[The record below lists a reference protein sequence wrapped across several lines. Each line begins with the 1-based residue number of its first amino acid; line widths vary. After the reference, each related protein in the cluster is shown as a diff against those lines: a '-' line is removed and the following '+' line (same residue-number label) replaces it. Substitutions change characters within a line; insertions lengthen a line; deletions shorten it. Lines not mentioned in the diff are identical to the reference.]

1 MDRRFAAVEQNPTT
15 SPSQPSCVESAG
27 HGGATPPRPTPPP
40 RSSKTVLTTVPSKNS
55 RYSRH
60 QKDDDQRKLTSANAH
75 TPDAK
80 SRSVR
85 RQGYPTPHPALPNS
99 NARAY
104 ASRTATKEAEAPSTF
119 YMTRASYAVPQSAK
133 RWNKSLIY
141 SGDAAVA
148 KPESTAAQNSSP
160 SLMIIDSR
168 GDRYEEIADEF
179 AIPPAPQRLAPPKG
193 QKETQKQESSVVSV
207 KTNIQSSSTTSQNA
221 ADDSPPVPKPRL
233 KKKSA
238 SLPRNS
244 QRTANLTTTATTTA
258 TTSDRKR
265 LKHPN
270 AKLVPVLS
278 RTVKEKP
285 VRPPPPVPTRE
296 RRPPLPVP
304 TETKTSPPQQFLSVS
319 CPVGTS
325 ADVFGQPSI
334 SPEPTDDP
342 EYAYV
347 VVRNTVV
354 FSPKHDQVNE
364 DSDSDK
370 EGKCC

>member
-1 MDRRFAAVEQNPTT
+1 M
-15 SPSQPSCVESAG
+15 
-27 HGGATPPRPTPPP
+27 
-40 RSSKTVLTTVPSKNS
+40 LTTVPSKNS

-168 GDRYEEIADEF
+168 GTDTRKLPTSLLFLQLPKDWL
-179 AIPPAPQRLAPPKG
+179 PQK
-193 QKETQKQESSVVSV
+193 
-207 KTNIQSSSTTSQNA
+207 
-221 ADDSPPVPKPRL
+221 
-233 KKKSA
+233 
-238 SLPRNS
+238 
-244 QRTANLTTTATTTA
+244 
-258 TTSDRKR
+258 DRKKLR
-265 LKHPN
+265 SKSHPWY
-270 AKLVPVLS
+270 
-278 RTVKEKP
+278 
-285 VRPPPPVPTRE
+285 
-296 RRPPLPVP
+296 
-304 TETKTSPPQQFLSVS
+304 Q
-319 CPVGTS
+319 
-325 ADVFGQPSI
+325 
-334 SPEPTDDP
+334 
-342 EYAYV
+342 
-347 VVRNTVV
+347 
-354 FSPKHDQVNE
+354 
-364 DSDSDK
+364 
-370 EGKCC
+370 